1 MQRDQ
6 PRHSLESDPF
16 SVTRNTMFDAIFRLL
31 YLYISPQLAIATMDE
46 LTPLAEVEPERR
58 DTL

>member
-1 MQRDQ
+1 
-6 PRHSLESDPF
+6 
-16 SVTRNTMFDAIFRLL
+16 MFDAIFRLL